1 MKNIFLGLV
10 FVFTGLHSVAS
21 EYCLSENYQSGPCR
35 PPQFV
40 NVSFDGNYNLD
51 LWNELIDFGNRNS
64 AKFTFFISG
73 VTYLHQDVHDS
84 SNPFSRNQYEAPK
97 ILKRG
102 HSRVLFA
109 RDGMASTA
117 SSKTLAFYENYG
129 LDKHNYLSQIQTRYL
144 TGLRAVY
151 DGHELG
157 THGNGHYYGGSP
169 EGGIPGYENASD
181 SQKRYKAYA
190 LDWSEEDWAYEFSQF
205 FKFAFDNAELAK
217 IENVFKNVFS
227 RETELSP
234 IMDLHNVVSSV
245 KSSVKGMRA
254 PYLSN
259 NESMYKALKASGMTY
274 DSSVVS
280 PDHRLWPHKKHGI
293 WLYGIPILKFPGHSK
308 KILGMDY
315 NMGVS
320 NVSEESAYSAWME
333 SFEELYDGNRA
344 PLNLGMHVF
353 NIKMSKNPGAG
364 AVYLKAMKRVLKE
377 VCHRP
382 EVICGTYTELTAFL
396 NRFERQIGEFQNSSA
411 FVDSGDGIDSEYVLR
426 HGEFRQLP
434 LDCGHVHG
442 GEVL

>member
-1 MKNIFLGLV
+1 MKKVILGL
-10 FVFTGLHSVAS
+10 GIILAS
-21 EYCLSENYQSGPCR
+21 LPTLALEYCLSESYRGGPCR
-35 PPQFV
+35 PPQYI

-51 LWNELIDFGNRNS
+51 LWNELIDFGNQNH

-73 VTYLHQDVHDS
+73 VTYLHQDIRDS
-84 SNPFSRNQYEAPK
+84 SNPFSRNQYETPK
-97 ILKRG
+97 IKKRG

-117 SSKTLAFYENYG
+117 SAKTLAFYENYG
-129 LDKHNYLSQIQTRYL
+129 LNKHSSLSQIQTRYL

-157 THGNGHYYGGSP
+157 THGNGHYYGGAP
-169 EGGIPGYENASD
+169 EGGIPSYSNASE
-181 SQKRYKAYA
+181 SQKKYKAYA
-190 LDWSEEDWAYEFSQF
+190 LDWSEEDWTYEFSQF
-205 FKFAFDNAELAK
+205 FKFAFDNAELAG
-217 IENVFKNVFS
+217 IEEVFKNVFS
-227 RETELSP
+227 RKTELSP
-234 IMDLHNVVSSV
+234 IMDLRNVVGSV

-259 NESMYKALKASGMTY
+259 NESMYKALKANGMAY

-293 WLYGIPILKFPGHSK
+293 WLYGIPMLKFPGHSK

-320 NVSEESAYSAWME
+320 NVSEESAYQAWMN

-364 AVYLKAMKRVLKE
+364 AVYLKAMKRVLKK
-377 VCHRP
+377 VCNRP
-382 EVICGTYTELTAFL
+382 EVICGTYTELTKFL
-396 NRFERQIGEFQNSSA
+396 NHFEDQIAQFQKSSA
-411 FVDSGDGIDSEYVLR
+411 FVDSGVKVNSEYVHH
-426 HGEFRQLP
+426 HGDYRQLP
-434 LDCGHVHG
+434 LDCGLVHG
-442 GEVL
+442 GEIL